1 MSIVERRSQDAAG
14 SDRVNVI
21 TNAVLLS
28 RRIRELQR
36 RRQGLVAQQEQLR
49 AQLPDWALE
58 PLRLVG
64 MTTEEIRSLV
74 NEWSVAEAE
83 SGLDTIEQQLDEVD
97 RQIED
102 LEKVLAGTASASL
115 DEIEAVLSLAVTRFR
130 EIFAT
135 NPDDVFY
142 DHGEARLLALI
153 ERVHEDLA
161 GFLSRGQTDAG

>member
-1 MSIVERRSQDAAG
+1 MTIVERRSRDTG
-14 SDRVNVI
+14 GTDRVNVI

-49 AQLPDWALE
+49 SQLPDWAVE

-64 MTTEEIRSLV
+64 MTAEEIRSLV
-74 NEWSVAEAE
+74 NDWSAAEAE
-83 SGLDTIEQQLDEVD
+83 SGLDDIEQQLDEVD

-102 LEKVLAGTASASL
+102 LEKLLATTPAASL
-115 DEIEAVLSLAVTRFR
+115 DEIEAVMSLAVGRFR
-130 EIFAT
+130 EIFVT
-135 NPDDVFY
+135 DPDDVFY

-153 ERVHEDLA
+153 ERIHEDLA
-161 GFLSRGQTDAG
+161 GFLNRGQADAG

>member
-1 MSIVERRSQDAAG
+1 MTIVERRSRDAAG
-14 SDRVNVI
+14 TDRVNVI

-49 AQLPDWALE
+49 SQLPDWAVE

-64 MTTEEIRSLV
+64 MTTDEIRSLV
-74 NEWSVAEAE
+74 NDWTAAEAE
-83 SGLDTIEQQLDEVD
+83 SGLDDIEQQLDEVD

-102 LEKVLAGTASASL
+102 LEKLLATTPSTSL
-115 DEIEAVLSLAVTRFR
+115 DEIEAVVSLAVARFR
-130 EIFAT
+130 EIFVT
-135 NPDDVFY
+135 DPDDVFY

-161 GFLSRGQTDAG
+161 GFLNRGQADAG